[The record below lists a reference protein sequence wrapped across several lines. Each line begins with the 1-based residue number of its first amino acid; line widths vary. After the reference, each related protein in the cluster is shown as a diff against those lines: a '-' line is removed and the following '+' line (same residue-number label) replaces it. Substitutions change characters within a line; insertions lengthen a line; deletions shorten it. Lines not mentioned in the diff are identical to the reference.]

1 MHHVFVDFEN
11 VQDIDLSGLGDDPV
25 ELTILLGQDQKPPP
39 SRLLASLVERAGSV
53 RLVKMRR
60 SGRNA
65 LDMTLASQVGA
76 AAARDP
82 GGTFHI
88 ISEDTDYDPLIE
100 HLLHVGID
108 AVRVGKS
115 ALPPGPEPVPAAP
128 EPPARPPRA
137 GPPPRRAH
145 PAERRP
151 AVADADR
158 FAAVVQ
164 WLERNAKNRPTR
176 HVRLL
181 RQINDQFGRRLK
193 PGEAEAIAAALIERG
208 LVAVDAQNR
217 VTYPGFEGGV

>member
-11 VQDIDLSGLGDDPV
+11 VQDIDLGGLGDDPV
-25 ELTILLGQDQKPPP
+25 ELTILLGQDQRPPP
-39 SRLLASLVERAGSV
+39 ARLLTSLIERAGSV

-88 ISEDTDYDPLIE
+88 VSEDTDYDPLIE
-100 HLLHVGID
+100 HLQHIGIA
-108 AVRVGKS
+108 AVRVVKS
-115 ALPPGPEPVPAAP
+115 APPLNLSEPEKPAL
-128 EPPARPPRA
+128 R
-137 GPPPRRAH
+137 PPPRRAH
-145 PAERRP
+145 PPERRP
-151 AVADADR
+151 AAGPTDR
-158 FAAVVQ
+158 VAAVIQ

-176 HVRLL
+176 HARLL

-193 PGEAEAIAAALIERG
+193 DGEAEAIEAALVEQG
-208 LVAVDAQNR
+208 LVAIDTQNR
-217 VTYPGFEGGV
+217 VTYPGFPNAG

>member
-39 SRLLASLVERAGSV
+39 SRLLATLVERAGGV

-60 SGRNA
+60 AGRNA

-82 GGTFHI
+82 AGTFHI

-100 HLLHVGID
+100 HLQHIGID
-108 AVRVGKS
+108 AVRVTRS
-115 ALPPGPEPVPAAP
+115 APPPPLRAAEKPAG
-128 EPPARPPRA
+128 RPPRR
-137 GPPPRRAH
+137 PPEH
-145 PAERRP
+145 PAV
-151 AVADADR
+151 AADADR

-164 WLERNAKNRPTR
+164 WLERNPKNRPTR
-176 HVRLL
+176 HARLV
-181 RQINDQFGRRLK
+181 RQINDQFGRRLRV
-193 PGEAEAIAAALIERG
+193 GEAEAIAAALTERG
-208 LVAVDAQNR
+208 LVAIDGQNR
-217 VTYPGFEGGV
+217 VTYPGFEGAG

>member
-11 VQDIDLSGLGDDPV
+11 VQDIDLGGLGDEPV

-39 SRLLASLVERAGSV
+39 ARLLTSLVERAGSV

-60 SGRNA
+60 AGRNA

-82 GGTFHI
+82 SGTFHI

-108 AVRVGKS
+108 AVRVAKS
-115 ALPPGPEPVPAAP
+115 APPPGPP
-128 EPPARPPRA
+128 EPDRPAPR
-137 GPPPRRAH
+137 PPPRRAH
-145 PAERRP
+145 APERSPAIAP
-151 AVADADR
+151 ADR
-158 FAAVVQ
+158 VAAVIQ
-164 WLERNAKNRPTR
+164 WLERNPKNRPTR
-176 HVRLL
+176 HARLL

-193 PGEAEAIAAALIERG
+193 DGEADAIAATLVDRG
-208 LVAVDAQNR
+208 IVAIDVQNR
-217 VTYPGFEGGV
+217 VAYPGLAGAG